1 MEMELVKYKML
12 AFILALSVTCW
23 AQTTTPSQTPDPG
36 KTPATAAECACCA
49 KTASADQKEGHACM
63 HDKTSA
69 KDAKETASCPSG
81 KDAASCCS
89 GKDRKSCAR
98 NDKTAPGCCGSKCGH
113 EMGCCSGK
121 DGKTT
126 AQNCSAGSR
135 CKHDHSD
142 HATPGN

>member
-1 MEMELVKYKML
+1 MEMELVKCKML
-12 AFILALSVTCW
+12 AFILALTVTCW

-49 KTASADQKEGHACM
+49 KTASADQNEGHACM
-63 HDKTSA
+63 HDKASA
-69 KDAKETASCPSG
+69 KDAKETASC
-81 KDAASCCS
+81 CS
-89 GKDRKSCAR
+89 GQ
-98 NDKTAPGCCGSKCGH
+98 
-113 EMGCCSGK
+113 

-126 AQNCSAGSR
+126 AQNCCAGSR